1 MRTRKIA
8 ITNQKGGSGKTT
20 TAVNLGACLALLKQ
34 KVLLIDADPQAHTTI
49 HLGVNPYEV
58 GFSIYDVL
66 INAQP
71 IDRTVVVTHVA
82 RLDLLPSHIN
92 LSGAEIELVN
102 AVGRESVLKD
112 SLNGLTKEYDYL
124 IIDCPPSLGLITLNV
139 LNAVT
144 EVFIPIQTEF
154 FALEGMSKLLGT
166 IDIVKKRL
174 NKKLGITG
182 VILTTYDARKNICK
196 GVSER
201 VEDYFKELVFATR
214 IRENVR
220 LAEAPSYGQ
229 PVILYAPNSNGS
241 KDYMELAKEV
251 MARGG

>member
-20 TAVNLGACLALLKQ
+20 TAVNLGASLALLKQ

-58 GFSIYDVL
+58 GFTIDDVL

-71 IDRTVVVTHVA
+71 IDRAVVATHIA

-112 SLNGLTKEYDYL
+112 SLNGLSKEYDYL

-154 FALEGMSKLLGT
+154 FALEGMSKLLET

-174 NKKLGITG
+174 NKKLEITG
-182 VILTTYDARKNICK
+182 VILTMFDGRKNICK
-196 GVSER
+196 DVAER
-201 VEDYFKELVFATR
+201 VEDYFKELVFQTR

-229 PVILYAPNSNGS
+229 PVILYAPGSNGS

-251 MARGG
+251 VARGG

>member
-1 MRTRKIA
+1 MRKIA

-20 TAVNLGACLALLKQ
+20 TAVNLGASLALLKQ
-34 KVLLIDADPQAHTTI
+34 KVLLVDADPQAHTTI

-58 GFSIYDVL
+58 DFTIYDVL

-71 IDRTVVVTHVA
+71 IGRAVVATHVS
-82 RLDLLPSHIN
+82 RLDLIPSHIN

-112 SLNGLTKEYDYL
+112 SLNGLSNEYDYL
-124 IIDCPPSLGLITLNV
+124 LIDCPPSLGLITLNV
-139 LNAVT
+139 LNAVA

-154 FALEGMSKLLGT
+154 FALEGMSKLLET
-166 IDIVKKRL
+166 IEIVKKRL
-174 NKKLGITG
+174 NKHLDTTG
-182 VILTTYDARKNICK
+182 VILTMYDARKNICK
-196 GVSER
+196 DVAER

-229 PVILYAPNSNGS
+229 PVALYAPNSNGS

>member
-1 MRTRKIA
+1 MRKIA

-20 TAVNLGACLALLKQ
+20 TTVNLGASLALLKQ

-49 HLGVNPYEV
+49 HLGVNPCEV
-58 GFSIYDVL
+58 DLTIYDVL
-66 INAQP
+66 TNAQP
-71 IDRTVVVTHVA
+71 IDSAVVATHVA

-112 SLNGLTKEYDYL
+112 SLNGLNKAYDYL

-154 FALEGMSKLLGT
+154 FALEGMSKLLET

-174 NKKLGITG
+174 NKNLDVTG
-182 VILTTYDARKNICK
+182 VILTMYDARKNICK
-196 GVSER
+196 DVAER
-201 VEDYFKELVFATR
+201 VEDYFKELVFQTR
-214 IRENVR
+214 IRDNVR

-229 PVILYAPNSNGS
+229 PVILYAPSSNGS
-241 KDYMELAKEV
+241 KDYMELTKEV

>member
-1 MRTRKIA
+1 MKTRRIA

-20 TAVNLGACLALLKQ
+20 TTVNLGASLALQKQ

-49 HLGVNPYEV
+49 HVGVNPHELA
-58 GFSIYDVL
+58 FTIYDVL
-66 INAQP
+66 ISGQP
-71 IDRTVVVTHVA
+71 IDRAIVPTHVA

-112 SLNGLTKEYDYL
+112 SLNGLSKEYDYL

-139 LNAVT
+139 LNAVS
-144 EVFIPIQTEF
+144 EVFIPIQSEF
-154 FALEGMSKLLGT
+154 FALEGMSKLLET

-174 NKKLGITG
+174 NKKLEITG
-182 VILTTYDARKNICK
+182 VVLTMYDVRKNICK
-196 GVSER
+196 DVAER
-201 VEDYFKELVFATR
+201 VEDYFKGLVFATR
-214 IRENVR
+214 IRDNVR

-229 PVILYAPNSNGS
+229 PVILYAPSSNGN

>member
-1 MRTRKIA
+1 M
-8 ITNQKGGSGKTT
+8 
-20 TAVNLGACLALLKQ
+20 
-34 KVLLIDADPQAHTTI
+34 
-49 HLGVNPYEV
+49 NPYEI
-58 GFSIYDVL
+58 GFTLYDVL

-71 IDRTVVVTHVA
+71 IDRAVVATHVA
-82 RLDLLPSHIN
+82 RLDLLASHIN

-112 SLNGLTKEYDYL
+112 SLDGLSNEYDYL

-154 FALEGMSKLLGT
+154 FALEGMSKLLET

-174 NKKLGITG
+174 NKNLDVTG
-182 VILTTYDARKNICK
+182 VILTMYDARKNICK
-196 GVSER
+196 DVVAR

-229 PVILYAPNSNGS
+229 PVILYAPSSNGS
-241 KDYMELAKEV
+241 KDYMGLAKEV